1 MDEVIVKVDS
11 EVNEIFMK
19 TIVTQEATNISKTP
33 IELTTIINKKP
44 HIIFDSFEAKIGDS
58 IMAKSKVISK
68 EKAEVKYTDAIA
80 SGNAAIYV
88 IQNDTE
94 DKITVQMGNIPPNE
108 KVIFISEFIQN
119 TEYSTKY
126 ECELFK
132 YLYFKKYGSIFFINK
147 SLNKYL

>member
-33 IELTTIINKKP
+33 IELTIIINKKP

-94 DKITVQMGNIPPNE
+94 DKL
-108 KVIFISEFIQN
+108 IFTYI
-119 TEYSTKY
+119 
-126 ECELFK
+126 
-132 YLYFKKYGSIFFINK
+132 
-147 SLNKYL
+147 